1 MLRHPL
7 NPVLT
12 AAQAPYPATLVFN
25 AGVLRHAGR
34 YVMVFRNDH
43 GRTGDPRFDGTNLG
57 LATSPDGVKW
67 TVEPKPILTAH
78 GICAGVATTEDFRKF
93 HWLSVSAPDSRN
105 LVLFPKRLAGRFM
118 CLERPFPVYMRAQP
132 EAFPIWW
139 ADSPALVYWGNHR
152 PVLGPDEVPFANAKI
167 GPAAPPIETSRGW
180 LVSIHAVHTDKTR
193 ALKGWE
199 SASWHKTYHAGLILL
214 DRHEPWKVIGLRRT
228 PLLAPEAEYEL
239 DGFRGSVIFPTGMVL
254 EDSGEVKLYYGAAD
268 TSVALATA
276 HVDDLVASCTPL
288 R

>member
-1 MLRHPL
+1 
-7 NPVLT
+7 
-12 AAQAPYPATLVFN
+12 
-25 AGVLRHAGR
+25 
-34 YVMVFRNDH
+34 
-43 GRTGDPRFDGTNLG
+43 
-57 LATSPDGVKW
+57 
-67 TVEPKPILTAH
+67 
-78 GICAGVATTEDFRKF
+78 
-93 HWLSVSAPDSRN
+93 
-105 LVLFPKRLAGRFM
+105 M

-139 ADSPALVYWGNHR
+139 ADSPDLVYWGNHR
-152 PVLGPDEVPFANAKI
+152 PVLGPDEVPFANSKI

-180 LVSIHAVHTDKTR
+180 LVSIHAVHTDKTTP
-193 ALKGWE
+193 LKGWE
-199 SASWHKTYHAGLILL
+199 PAGWHKTYHAGLMLL

-228 PLLAPEAEYEL
+228 PLLAPEAAYEL